1 MKATCQITKQPLNP
15 QSILTSLCQ
24 DRASTFCSVWP
35 VDDFLINAQNSL
47 PSQIF
52 TQGFYSRPCKFTI
65 ENKFMVEKNL
75 EKWRHVFFPIL
86 NYHIA
91 WEFALLQ
98 VINWISVMLLYK
110 FTIVSYKRTTKASSG
125 EKEYWRATSTT
136 STNSLYYLIVTQELP
151 SCL

>member
-24 DRASTFCSVWP
+24 DRASTFCSEWP
-35 VDDFLINAQNSL
+35 VDYFLINAQNSL
-47 PSQIF
+47 PSQIS
-52 TQGFYSRPCKFTI
+52 TQGFYSSPCKFTT

-86 NYHIA
+86 DYHIA
-91 WEFALLQ
+91 WEFTLLQ
-98 VINWISVMLLYK
+98 VMTWISVCLLYK
-110 FTIVSYKRTTKASSG
+110 FTIVRYKRTKKASSG
-125 EKEYWRATSTT
+125 EKEYRWPPSTT
-136 STNSLYYLIVTQELP
+136 STNSLYYLIVMLELP